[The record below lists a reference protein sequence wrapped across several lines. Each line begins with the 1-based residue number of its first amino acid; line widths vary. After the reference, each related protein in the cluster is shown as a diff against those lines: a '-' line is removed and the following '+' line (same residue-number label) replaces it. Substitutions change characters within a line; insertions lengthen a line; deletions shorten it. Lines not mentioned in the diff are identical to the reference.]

1 MIRCFDVAGDGTALD
16 PSISQT
22 DADPSPDAADV
33 DLTRERL
40 VP

>member
-1 MIRCFDVAGDGTALD
+1 MIRSFDVTGDGTPLD
-16 PSISQT
+16 ASISQT

-40 VP
+40 IP

>member
-1 MIRCFDVAGDGTALD
+1 MIRRFDVTGGGTPLD

-33 DLTRERL
+33 DLTGERL
-40 VP
+40 IP